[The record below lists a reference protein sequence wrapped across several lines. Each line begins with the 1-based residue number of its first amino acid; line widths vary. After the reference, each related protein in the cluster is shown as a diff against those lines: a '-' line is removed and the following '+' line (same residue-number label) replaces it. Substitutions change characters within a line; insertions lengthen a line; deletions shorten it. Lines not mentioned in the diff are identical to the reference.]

1 VRNLLL
7 AGTNN
12 QNNNSNSSTSN
23 NRVLP
28 VRSSVKR
35 TMSAHHTET
44 RIAKLQAELNEATVK
59 HSETVY
65 WLQLELNT
73 TRKAK
78 EAVEDRMAEL
88 YRDMQELE
96 KPKKPRPIQPDAA
109 YVAQQQKQI
118 DKYERM
124 LKVLNNQIGLVRS
137 SADSLVK
144 NLKDEIADLMEDK
157 VKNELQL
164 MNKLSALDREKRDLE
179 QQLAEERR
187 KNNSNSDSRQQRQS
201 LSETA
206 STETPIPLKQP
217 SVILEEE
224 HSEHSESP
232 TAPSSLPTR
241 KTAPPRPPCRHKSIE
256 YDDPTPLRTP
266 RRQKSAQDDSE
277 VILELLED
285 DLKRLRAENG
295 DLKDKLQKQKMGET
309 LPAETEKLSAKVE
322 QYKTKTMS
330 LDSKLTEAR
339 NKAHETLVKW
349 TREKADLQEQI
360 NTLQKEKASNGGPA
374 TEDREIVL
382 EALDR
387 VALLWDRA
395 DQSIQAIE
403 SVMMEV
409 RPNPSQD
416 AERALSML
424 ETASL
429 VHGQIK
435 VSLMLIELQFRN
447 SLSCLEHDQSAT
459 RAFSANGSSKIL
471 ADKVQSIQTEAVES
485 ISKIESLVDEQ
496 IKELRIKS
504 EEESAAIREM
514 HEGKAIDLRQLLDR
528 QAELEKEIERLQSE
542 KSADGRKL
550 VPSAV
555 EMLVSQKALE
565 TLQSEVLLIVE
576 RVKDKNEMIGRLNAE
591 IEEHKVRERTLMEE
605 LKRHMKDQSDRQMA
619 EQQRLMEQHAQ
630 YDSSEEEGS
639 TAGSEYEEKTVEE
652 SVYDEI
658 TVNEDNFTV
667 S

>member
-1 VRNLLL
+1 
-7 AGTNN
+7 
-12 QNNNSNSSTSN
+12 
-23 NRVLP
+23 
-28 VRSSVKR
+28 
-35 TMSAHHTET
+35 MSAHQTET
-44 RIAKLQAELNEATVK
+44 CIAKLQSELNEATVK

-78 EAVEDRMAEL
+78 EAVEDRMGEL

-96 KPKKPRPIQPDAA
+96 KPKKSRPIQPDAA
-109 YVAQQQKQI
+109 YVMQQQKQI

-124 LKVLNNQIGLVRS
+124 LKVLNNQIGLVRT

-157 VKNELQL
+157 LKNELQL

-187 KNNSNSDSRQQRQS
+187 KNCSNLDSRQQQQQS
-201 LSETA
+201 SFETA
-206 STETPIPLKQP
+206 SADTPIPMKRHSSL
-217 SVILEEE
+217 LEEE
-224 HSEHSESP
+224 LSEHSESP
-232 TAPSSLPTR
+232 TAPSPLPTW
-241 KTAPPRPPCRHKSIE
+241 KTAPPKPPCRHKSIE
-256 YDDPTPLRTP
+256 YDDPTPLRSP

-277 VILELLED
+277 AIVELIED
-285 DLKRLRAENG
+285 DLKRLREENRE
-295 DLKDKLQKQKMGET
+295 LKNKLQKQKMEET
-309 LPAETEKLSAKVE
+309 STAETERLSAQLE
-322 QYKTKTMS
+322 QYKTKTTS
-330 LDSKLTEAR
+330 LDAKLAEAR

-360 NTLQKEKASNGGPA
+360 DALRKEKEAATGGQV
-374 TEDREIVL
+374 TEDNEIVL
-382 EALDR
+382 AALDR

-395 DQSIQAIE
+395 DQSIQSIE

-429 VHGQIK
+429 VQGQIK
-435 VSLMLIELQFRN
+435 VSLMMIELQFRN
-447 SLSCLEHDQSAT
+447 GLTCLEHDQSAT
-459 RAFSANGSSKIL
+459 SAFSTNASSKLL
-471 ADKVQSIQTEAVES
+471 ADKMQSIQAEAMES
-485 ISKIESLVDEQ
+485 IIKIESIVEEQ
-496 IKELRIKS
+496 IKELRVKS
-504 EEESAAIREM
+504 EKESLAIREM
-514 HEGKAIDLRQLLDR
+514 HENKVIDLRQLLDR

-542 KSADGRKL
+542 KTANGQS

-565 TLQSEVLLIVE
+565 TLQSEVLLVVE
-576 RVKDKNEMIGRLNAE
+576 RVKEKNETIGRLNAE
-591 IEEHKVRERTLMEE
+591 IEEHKVRERTIMEE
-605 LKRHMKDQSDRQMA
+605 LKRHMKDQADRQMA

-630 YDSSEEEGS
+630 CDSSEGEGS
-639 TAGSEYEEKTVEE
+639 TARSEYEEKTVEE
-652 SVYDEI
+652 SLYDEI
-658 TVNEDNFTV
+658 TVRDENTTV
-667 S
+667 A